1 MIKALA
7 HDTNGKPLY
16 IFGLSDENVERLKK
30 GIPIRVDLAEFE
42 SEGTVVIF
50 HGKTEQQMAEDFK
63 RVGLVVGNDLDLG
76 GPGPDNG
83 PRYPDAGST
92 RNSS

>member
-63 RVGLVVGNDLDLG
+63 RLGVVVENDLDLG
-76 GPGPDNG
+76 EPGLGPGG
-83 PRYPDAGST
+83 QT
-92 RNSS
+92 RLI